1 MAESIG
7 AENKGGV
14 RIGISHKIIRVDL
27 IRCSYT
33 LEQYVSLWMGLCLF
47 PGQMSQIHLVL
58 HIGLILR
65 QLIDGIGNHVSSRVA
80 DVHDVIFVIHN
91 QKSYDCC
98 THACSYSGCILCQ
111 FLVLPHYQVVPLYTK
126 FIHWKF
132 RCFQQSGKFID
143 KPLIELPDHCRTGQ
157 LTISQTA
164 HSVTHDAQTNL
175 SMVCLRD
182 FHEY

>member
-33 LEQYVSLWMGLCLF
+33 LEQYISLWMGLCLF

-98 THACSYSGCILCQ
+98 TCVFLFRMHTLPVSCSAA
-111 FLVLPHYQVVPLYTK
+111 LPGRPTVHEVHPLEIPVFPAVREVY
-126 FIHWKF
+126 
-132 RCFQQSGKFID
+132 
-143 KPLIELPDHCRTGQ
+143 
-157 LTISQTA
+157 
-164 HSVTHDAQTNL
+164 
-175 SMVCLRD
+175 
-182 FHEY
+182 